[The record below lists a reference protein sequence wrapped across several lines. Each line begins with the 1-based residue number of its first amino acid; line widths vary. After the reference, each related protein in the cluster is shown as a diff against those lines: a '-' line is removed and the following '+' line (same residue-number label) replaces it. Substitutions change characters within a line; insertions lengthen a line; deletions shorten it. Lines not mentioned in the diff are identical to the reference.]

1 MVKLFYVLCLAV
13 LVFFQ
18 NSFSQSNSS
27 GVLLYS
33 QTDLIAGYPIRS
45 DDFGIGAENL
55 DCQIADDFTVDG
67 DWAIEQIVVS
77 GMHENDFTFETGFN
91 IYIYSNINKMPGDL
105 VYFGDN
111 QPFTQNVSTG
121 NPIIF
126 TITLETPA
134 ILSSGD
140 YWISIQAQMN
150 WSKNPWEF
158 WYWNQV
164 SGSYNNIALYQNP
177 GGFWPQ
183 GCLNWN
189 IIPECWGPWG
199 STQSDM
205 YFELY
210 GLVVPVELSSF
221 SAMVNY
227 DNVELSWI
235 TSTETNNQGFEVQ
248 RAKDGEFETIGFVE
262 GHGTTTKSQAYS
274 YIDSDVVTGKYQY
287 RLKQID
293 FHGTFEYSN
302 VVEVE
307 VISPSTFSLKQNYPN
322 PFNPST
328 VISYQLPVSGDV
340 TLKVYDVLGNEV
352 ATLIN
357 EEKSAGSY
365 EVEFNASSLPSGTYF
380 YQLKAGSFIEAKKM
394 VVIK

>member
-33 QTDLIAGYPIRS
+33 QTDLTAGYPIRS

-91 IYIYSNINKMPGDL
+91 IYIYSNINMMPGDL

-205 YFELY
+205 YFEL
-210 GLVVPVELSSF
+210 
-221 SAMVNY
+221 
-227 DNVELSWI
+227 
-235 TSTETNNQGFEVQ
+235 
-248 RAKDGEFETIGFVE
+248 
-262 GHGTTTKSQAYS
+262 
-274 YIDSDVVTGKYQY
+274 
-287 RLKQID
+287 
-293 FHGTFEYSN
+293 
-302 VVEVE
+302 
-307 VISPSTFSLKQNYPN
+307 
-322 PFNPST
+322 
-328 VISYQLPVSGDV
+328 
-340 TLKVYDVLGNEV
+340 
-352 ATLIN
+352 
-357 EEKSAGSY
+357 
-365 EVEFNASSLPSGTYF
+365 
-380 YQLKAGSFIEAKKM
+380 
-394 VVIK
+394 